1 MLFNSFTFL
10 VFFAIVIPIYFLI
23 PHKVRWLHLLVSS
36 YIFYMAW
43 SPPFILLIIFST
55 FSDYVLSWKIY
66 TTNSRRRK
74 KRYLITSIVINF
86 SLLFIFKY
94 SMLINETFMS
104 IYINIASFFY
114 ELQGYTSEVSKEMAE
129 VLLNGYYLREY
140 SIILPMGISFYTF
153 QVVAYVIDVYK
164 GLVKPIKH
172 YGVFS
177 LYITFFPQLVAGPIE
192 RSKDLI
198 PQFYRK
204 HTFDK
209 DRILYGLKIMM
220 YGFFKKV
227 VIADRISIAVN
238 TVYNAPQDHT
248 GMHMVI
254 ATILFAIQIYC
265 DFSGYSDIAVG
276 IAKVL
281 GFNLSENF
289 KNPFF
294 SKSIKEVWKRWHIS
308 LSSWFVDYLYIPLGG
323 NRKGQGRYLMNLF
336 LTFII
341 SGFWHGANWTYLL
354 WGAFQGTMIVI
365 QTVIDPYVEMFLDKF
380 NLHKNLLMNIIRIS
394 LTFFLFTYSLIFF
407 RGNDIA
413 DSFYILKNIFTDLNL
428 YTDKQYIYEVITSFG
443 LSIKEFQILLITISF
458 LFIGEM
464 LCDKKQV
471 YAQVEKMRYPF
482 RLTYYVIIGTF
493 ILTTGVFYAS
503 GEFIYFQF

>member
-10 VFFAIVIPIYFLI
+10 VFFAIVIPLYYLI
-23 PHKVRWLHLLVSS
+23 PHKIRWLHLLVSS

-66 TTNSRRRK
+66 TSKTQKLK
-74 KRYLITSIVINF
+74 KRYLITSICINF
-86 SLLFIFKY
+86 TLLFIFKY
-94 SMLINETFMS
+94 SMLINETFMTF
-104 IYINIASFFY
+104 YVEVASFFY
-114 ELQGYTSEVSKEMAE
+114 TLQGNTKEVAREMAQAM
-129 VLLNGYYLREY
+129 LSGYPLQNY

-153 QVVAYVIDVYK
+153 QVVAYVVDVYR
-164 GLVKPIKH
+164 GIVKPIKH

-198 PQFYRK
+198 PQFYKK

-209 DRILYGLKIMM
+209 ERILYGLKIMM

-238 TVYNAPQDHT
+238 TVYNSPESHT
-248 GMHMVI
+248 GLHMLI

-323 NRKGQGRYLMNLF
+323 NRQGKNRYLLNLF

-365 QTVIDPYVEMFLDKF
+365 QTLIDPYVNGFLDRF
-380 NLHKNLLMNIIRIS
+380 NLHKNILVNFIRVS
-394 LTFFLFTYSLIFF
+394 LTFFLFSYSLIFF
-407 RGNDIA
+407 RGNNIA
-413 DSFYILKNIFTDLNL
+413 DSFYVLNNIFLDIGS
-428 YTDKQYIYEVITSFG
+428 YTDKQYVYEVITSFG
-443 LSIKEFQILLITISF
+443 LSVKEIQILLITISF

-471 YAQVEKMRYPF
+471 YAEVEKMSYPF
-482 RLTYYVIIGTF
+482 RLTYYVILGTF